1 MKSIK
6 FMLFLLILIPVQL
19 FSAEADSQ
27 FLGKVGQ
34 FRTIYLKN
42 DNIFYG
48 EILNISEDGSVQI
61 DTKEGILTIP
71 GNEIL
76 EETLKIKKNNGTTYS
91 GKLLGEDEVFIE
103 VETDYGNVS
112 VNKGDIK
119 DLKRFFGGKR
129 EKVIQQKIFFAGEE
143 QITDLFGD
151 PTAFVL
157 PPYAFY
163 ISGFSMGYGFSNRF
177 HLFSKITNNFNEDL
191 NLSCRYILFKKNL
204 GAKKLHFATQL
215 KIFSNHD
222 MNKEYGKFYD
232 EYDVGQLN
240 DSEVIDELYGI
251 DNRKFHWE
259 VSFIYSF
266 RSPLKSGRG
275 NWGFHTGV
283 TVDQLLFEE
292 PITHLEYN
300 GDSYDFEGGFSDSQ
314 FDSYRVFAGFDYD
327 LSKRIKFISIVYY
340 DPGNRYQTLGESIAN
355 YFTHS
360 FVQAGHVGERKPLD
374 FDFGVTF
381 TPNETLRIGFHFQN
395 PFLTVYWKFLDY

>member
-6 FMLFLLILIPVQL
+6 FILFLLILIPVQL
-19 FSAEADSQ
+19 SSADADSQ

-48 EILNISEDGSVQI
+48 EILNINEDGSVQI

-71 GNEIL
+71 GGEIL

-103 VETDYGNVS
+103 VETDYGNVI

-143 QITDLFGD
+143 QITDLFGE

-177 HLFSKITNNFNEDL
+177 HLYSKITNT
-191 NLSCRYILFKKNL
+191 LFPL
-204 GAKKLHFATQL
+204 LA
-215 KIFSNHD
+215 
-222 MNKEYGKFYD
+222 
-232 EYDVGQLN
+232 
-240 DSEVIDELYGI
+240 SE
-251 DNRKFHWE
+251 R
-259 VSFIYSF
+259 
-266 RSPLKSGRG
+266 
-275 NWGFHTGV
+275 
-283 TVDQLLFEE
+283 
-292 PITHLEYN
+292 
-300 GDSYDFEGGFSDSQ
+300 
-314 FDSYRVFAGFDYD
+314 
-327 LSKRIKFISIVYY
+327 
-340 DPGNRYQTLGESIAN
+340 
-355 YFTHS
+355 
-360 FVQAGHVGERKPLD
+360 
-374 FDFGVTF
+374 
-381 TPNETLRIGFHFQN
+381 
-395 PFLTVYWKFLDY
+395 

>member
-6 FMLFLLILIPVQL
+6 LVLLISIL
-19 FSAEADSQ
+19 FSVKLLSVEVDSP
-27 FLGKVGQ
+27 FLGNVGQ
-34 FRTIYLKN
+34 YRTLYLKN

-48 EILNISEDGSVQI
+48 EILKINEDGSVQI
-61 DTKEGILTIP
+61 DTKEGILAIP
-71 GNEIL
+71 CSEIL
-76 EETLKIKKNNGTTYS
+76 EETLKVKKNNGTTYS
-91 GKLLGEDEVFIE
+91 GKLLGEDEVFIDI
-103 VETDYGNVS
+103 ETDYGNVT

-177 HLFSKITNNFNEDL
+177 HLYSKITNNLNEDL
-191 NLSCRYILFKKNL
+191 NLSCRYILFKKNI
-204 GAKKLHFATQL
+204 GAKKVHFATQV

-222 MNKEYGKFYD
+222 MNKEYGKYYD
-232 EYDVGQLN
+232 EYDIDGLS
-240 DSEVIDELYGI
+240 DDDIIDELYGK

-259 VSFIYSF
+259 ASFIYSF
-266 RSPLKSGRG
+266 RNPLKSGRG

-283 TVDQLLFEE
+283 TIDQLLFEK
-292 PITHLEYN
+292 PVTQSEYSDN
-300 GDSYDFEGGFSDSQ
+300 LEGGFSDSQ
-314 FDSYRVFAGFDYD
+314 FHSYRVYAGFDYD
-327 LSKRIKFISIVYY
+327 LSKRIKFISLVFY
-340 DPGNRYQTLGESIAN
+340 DPGNRYQTLGESIGN
-355 YFTHS
+355 YFTNS
-360 FVQAGHVGERKPLD
+360 FVQDGHVGERKPLD
-374 FDFGVTF
+374 FDFGITF